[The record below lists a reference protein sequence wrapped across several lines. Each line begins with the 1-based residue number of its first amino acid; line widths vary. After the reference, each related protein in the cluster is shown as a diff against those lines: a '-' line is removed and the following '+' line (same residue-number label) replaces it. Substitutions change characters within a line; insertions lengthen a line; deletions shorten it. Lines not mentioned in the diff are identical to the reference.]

1 MSAPAIWSILLGTTL
16 GILFA
21 TLWKSYRGRSIF
33 KGPNSRHVQQQIY
46 RDDRTGQHYKFHP
59 VPHVCPPSVDVT
71 TLDHSDDE
79 DEESF

>member
-1 MSAPAIWSILLGTTL
+1 MFGSAIGAMLAWIICRARYGPV
-16 GILFA
+16 
-21 TLWKSYRGRSIF
+21 F
-33 KGPNSRHVQQQIY
+33 KGPSSRQIQRQIY
-46 RDDRTGQHYKFHP
+46 RDNDTGQHYRFHP